1 MPRNAPA
8 VVIGCP
14 HHITQ
19 HGNNREPVLLN
30 EQNRRISTDL
40 VKHDTQKYLGL
51 ISGRLARGRTLS
63 ICFENGTLENK
74 SLGT

>member
-40 VKHDTQKYLGL
+40 VKHDTKN
-51 ISGRLARGRTLS
+51 I
-63 ICFENGTLENK
+63 
-74 SLGT
+74 